1 MFSILFS
8 HLENHEQITER
19 RNNLL
24 TFSKELYPKIALVKS
39 AYSFTDR
46 AYIHLDAN
54 DTHYI
59 VDITPKSGC
68 SEISEAEFTN
78 EMLCQCVRHEV
89 YQQTKAVRELLA
101 ARAMASTVIQ
111 QHDSHF
117 EQVPAEMSTEEKAIL
132 MDWFDSHDTT
142 ET

>member
-1 MFSILFS
+1 M
-8 HLENHEQITER
+8 
-19 RNNLL
+19 L
-24 TFSKELYPKIALVKS
+24 TFSKELYPKI

-54 DTHYI
+54 DTHYM
-59 VDITPKSGC
+59 VDIIPKLGC

-78 EMLCQCVRHEV
+78 EILCQCVRHEI
-89 YQQTKAVRELLA
+89 YQQTKNIRELLV

-111 QHDSHF
+111 QNGSRLEDVSD
-117 EQVPAEMSTEEKAIL
+117 EMSNEEKTIL
-132 MDWFDSHDTT
+132 IDWFDAHDTT

>member
-1 MFSILFS
+1 
-8 HLENHEQITER
+8 
-19 RNNLL
+19 LL
-24 TFSKELYPKIALVKS
+24 TFSKELYPKIALIKS

-54 DTHYI
+54 DTHYM
-59 VDITPKSGC
+59 VDIIPKLGC

-78 EMLCQCVRHEV
+78 EMLCQCVRHEI
-89 YQQTKAVRELLA
+89 YQQTKTVRELLA

-111 QHDSHF
+111 QNGSRLEDIS
-117 EQVPAEMSTEEKAIL
+117 AEMPAEEKAIL

>member
-1 MFSILFS
+1 M
-8 HLENHEQITER
+8 
-19 RNNLL
+19 L
-24 TFSKELYPKIALVKS
+24 TFSKELYPKIALIKS

-46 AYIHLDAN
+46 AYIHLDAS
-54 DTHYI
+54 DTHYM
-59 VDITPKSGC
+59 VDIIPKLGC

-78 EMLCQCVRHEV
+78 EMLCQCVRHEI
-89 YQQTKAVRELLA
+89 YQQTKTVRELLA

-111 QHDSHF
+111 QNGSRLEDIS
-117 EQVPAEMSTEEKAIL
+117 AEMPAEEKAIL

>member
-1 MFSILFS
+1 MCIRDS
-8 HLENHEQITER
+8 
-19 RNNLL
+19 
-24 TFSKELYPKIALVKS
+24 
-39 AYSFTDR
+39 

-54 DTHYI
+54 DTHYM
-59 VDITPKSGC
+59 VDIIPKLGC

-78 EMLCQCVRHEV
+78 EMLCQCVRHEI
-89 YQQTKAVRELLA
+89 YQQTKTVRELLA

-111 QHDSHF
+111 QNGSRLEDIS
-117 EQVPAEMSTEEKAIL
+117 AEMPAEEKAIL

>member
-1 MFSILFS
+1 M
-8 HLENHEQITER
+8 
-19 RNNLL
+19 L
-24 TFSKELYPKIALVKS
+24 TFSKELYPKIALIKS

-54 DTHYI
+54 DTHYM
-59 VDITPKSGC
+59 VDIIPKLGC

-78 EMLCQCVRHEV
+78 EILCQCVRHEI
-89 YQQTKAVRELLA
+89 YQQTKNIRELLV

-111 QHDSHF
+111 QNGSRLEDVSD
-117 EQVPAEMSTEEKAIL
+117 EMSNEEKTIL
-132 MDWFDSHDTT
+132 IDWFDAHDTT

>member
-1 MFSILFS
+1 M
-8 HLENHEQITER
+8 
-19 RNNLL
+19 L
-24 TFSKELYPKIALVKS
+24 TFSKELYPKIALIKS

-54 DTHYI
+54 DTHYM
-59 VDITPKSGC
+59 VDIIPKLGC
-68 SEISEAEFTN
+68 SEISEAEFAN
-78 EMLCQCVRHEV
+78 EMLCQCVRHEI
-89 YQQTKAVRELLA
+89 YQQTKTVRELLA

-111 QHDSHF
+111 QNGSRLEDIS
-117 EQVPAEMSTEEKAIL
+117 AEMPAEEKAIL